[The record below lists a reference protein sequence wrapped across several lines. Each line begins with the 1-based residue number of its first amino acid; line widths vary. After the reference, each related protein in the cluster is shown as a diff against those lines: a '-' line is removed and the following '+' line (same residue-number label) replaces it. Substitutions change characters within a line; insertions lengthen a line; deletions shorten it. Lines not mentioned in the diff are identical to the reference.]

1 MCSVAKR
8 SAAARKR
15 LQVVAR
21 DRDHLETCQGIAVGR
36 PDAAIAARKLHGT
49 PEDADRASSVERPKK
64 PSVESGS
71 HVVNEPPGVAKCNG
85 RTGSDRQTDRFNP
98 AGAPYGTLR
107 RSPPRYFTRVR
118 LGFSTR
124 AWRLTGVPRLSVG
137 PERLTPHPIRVAPVC
152 RAVLQGLSVLRVVGS
167 TPCVCVREK

>member
-1 MCSVAKR
+1 MSTHVQAAMLATSVVLIIIFVITQN
-8 SAAARKR
+8 RKGN
-15 LQVVAR
+15 A
-21 DRDHLETCQGIAVGR
+21 T
-36 PDAAIAARKLHGT
+36 
-49 PEDADRASSVERPKK
+49 
-64 PSVESGS
+64 
-71 HVVNEPPGVAKCNG
+71 
-85 RTGSDRQTDRFNP
+85 DRQTDRFNP